1 MRTIASLLAV
11 LLLGTASMAI
21 AQDGPKARGN
31 DAGGPG
37 GGPAAER
44 GGGPDMNVE
53 RGAKGDGG
61 GAGRAME
68 RSNEQSADSPRQRER
83 SQAKSDEPSEKR
95 TSKHEGRNAD
105 KERSVSKTDKAR
117 PSDDNGDKSK
127 SQEKAAAADKAE
139 GKEDRQNAKTEDSA
153 AGSKQS
159 EAKGQD
165 SADERAESKASG
177 DRPAKRINLT
187 EAKRDGLRS
196 AFSKEKNL
204 KPRAHVDVN
213 ISVGR
218 RLPRDW
224 HYRPVPIAVIEIVPE
239 YRDYVFV
246 YADDEYVI
254 CDPETYEVV
263 AVVPAGG
270 ARYANNRSGG
280 SDRCSARLSLSRD
293 EREMILDEV
302 RMNDEVDVRDL
313 KVGWSVPSNV
323 ELKRFSDEVT
333 VHSDELSA
341 CRYFVARDQ
350 LAIVDPVEEKVILVI
365 DKG

>member
-21 AQDGPKARGN
+21 AQDGPKAHGN

-44 GGGPDMNVE
+44 GGGPDMNAE

-61 GAGRAME
+61 GAGRAIE

-95 TSKHEGRNAD
+95 TSKHEGRSAD
-105 KERSVSKTDKAR
+105 KERSAGKSEKVRA
-117 PSDDNGDKSK
+117 SDDSGDKSK
-127 SQEKAAAADKAE
+127 SQEKAAAANKAE
-139 GKEDRQNAKTEDSA
+139 GKQEKANAKADDSA
-153 AGSKQS
+153 TASKQS
-159 EAKGQD
+159 DANRKEV
-165 SADERAESKASG
+165 ADKQAESKASG
-177 DRPAKRINLT
+177 DKPGKRVNLT

-204 KPRAHVDVN
+204 EPRAHVDVN

-246 YADDEYVI
+246 YADEEYVI
-254 CDPETYEVV
+254 CDPDTYEVV

-280 SDRCSARLSLSRD
+280 SDRCSARLNLSRD

-323 ELKRFSDEVT
+323 ELKRFPDEVT
-333 VHSDELSA
+333 AHADELSA